1 MSGFKAIVE
10 TLIPI
15 CCLYVVAT
23 IVQPTLIHPEGYVF
37 NHALVQTAL
46 FFVIAHVPCLV
57 TGVMWWVDIAWP
69 FGLCAIGIYNY
80 MMSQDDIP
88 KASYKAELI
97 TFCYLFQGGRMALG
111 GVTLIV
117 TKKWRA
123 DTEIQRYIY
132 QASRYEE

>member
-10 TLIPI
+10 YLIPI
-15 CCLYVVAT
+15 FCLYVVVT
-23 IVQPTLIHPEGYVF
+23 IVQPTLIHPENYVLY
-37 NHALVQTAL
+37 HALAQTAL

-80 MMSQDDIP
+80 YMCQDDIP

-97 TFCYLFQGGRMALG
+97 TFCYLF
-111 GVTLIV
+111 
-117 TKKWRA
+117 
-123 DTEIQRYIY
+123 
-132 QASRYEE
+132 